1 VTITSYWAG
10 SVAVVTGAGAG
21 IGRALAMEAARRG
34 AKVVVSDVEV
44 DAAVGVADEITR
56 SGGEALPVFCDVTDA
71 ASIDALA
78 ATTVSS
84 FGQVNL
90 VCANAGVGAG
100 GTIEDVAAGDARW
113 VLEVNLIGTYDT
125 LRAFARS
132 LREASQRSQRAHVL
146 TTGSEHS
153 LGVPPHVGPMTA
165 YTTTKHAV
173 LGLSDAVRRDLGPAG
188 VTVSILCPSYVG
200 TEGWNA
206 KRNRP
211 DRYGGPVQ
219 ADPALRER
227 LAAIGQPADAVAGI
241 AFDGMERGDF
251 IIVTNDVSRDFAL
264 ARNADVERAFG
275 RLDDQTT
282 D

>member
-1 VTITSYWAG
+1 
-10 SVAVVTGAGAG
+10 
-21 IGRALAMEAARRG
+21 
-34 AKVVVSDVEV
+34 
-44 DAAVGVADEITR
+44 
-56 SGGEALPVFCDVTDA
+56 
-71 ASIDALA
+71 
-78 ATTVSS
+78 
-84 FGQVNL
+84 
-90 VCANAGVGAG
+90 
-100 GTIEDVAAGDARW
+100 
-113 VLEVNLIGTYDT
+113 
-125 LRAFARS
+125 
-132 LREASQRSQRAHVL
+132 
-146 TTGSEHS
+146 
-153 LGVPPHVGPMTA
+153 
-165 YTTTKHAV
+165 V

-211 DRYGGPVQ
+211 DRYGGPMQ